1 LSVTSATSVYYDPY
15 DRDIYTNPY
24 QVYQRLRDE
33 TPLYYNDQHDFYLV
47 SRFDDVERVLADR
60 DTFTSAQG
68 GLIGMM
74 NLPMPP
80 GMFIYEDPPQ
90 HTMHRALVARVFTP
104 KRVATIEPMIRDF
117 CARTAESLVG
127 RESFDFM
134 WDFAAEIPM
143 QVIGMLVGI
152 PESDQTR
159 LRDHFHSVMHAGMAD
174 PSENEALTTM
184 AADDLFGEYI
194 DWRAEHP
201 SDDLMT
207 QLLNLEFEDE
217 TGTTRRLRRDE
228 VLIYLEL
235 LAAAG
240 SDTTAQLISW
250 AGKLLGEN
258 PGQRREM
265 TEHPELIAGG
275 IEEILRY
282 EPPPYHFCRTAAHDV
297 EIHGQAVPAGS
308 AMVVLPGAANRD
320 DRRFAEPETFD
331 IHRQVGR
338 IFAFGFGPHLCLGA
352 NLARLEGRIALEEL
366 LRRVPDWTVD
376 MENAVMNPGVATR
389 GWQSLPVVV

>member
-1 LSVTSATSVYYDPY
+1 LSVTATTSVYYDPY
-15 DRDIYTNPY
+15 DREIYADPY

-33 TPLYYNDQHDFYLV
+33 TPLYYNDRYDFYLV
-47 SRFDDVERVLADR
+47 SRFDDVERVLSDR

-80 GMFIYEDPPQ
+80 GLFIYEDPPQ

-104 KRVATIEPMIRDF
+104 KRVATIEPLIRDF
-117 CARTAESLVG
+117 CARTAESLIG
-127 RESFDFM
+127 REGFDLM

-152 PESDQTR
+152 PESDQAR
-159 LRDHFHSVMHAGMAD
+159 LRDHFHNVMHAGMAD
-174 PSENEALTTM
+174 PSENEPLTSAT
-184 AADDLFGEYI
+184 ADSLFGDYI

-235 LAAAG
+235 LASAG
-240 SDTTAQLISW
+240 SDTTAQLLSW
-250 AGKLLGEN
+250 AGKLFGEN
-258 PGQRREM
+258 PDQRREM

-275 IEEILRY
+275 IEEVLRC
-282 EPPPYHFCRTAAHDV
+282 EPPPYHFCRTVAQDV
-297 EIHGQAVPAGS
+297 EIHGHTVPAGS

-320 DRRFAEPETFD
+320 DRRFAEPETFN
-331 IHRQVGR
+331 IHRHIGR

-366 LRRVPDWTVD
+366 LGRVPDWTVD
-376 MENAVMNPGVATR
+376 LENAVMNPGVATR
-389 GWQSLPVVV
+389 GWHSLPVVA